1 MTATPLGK
9 MRPLTNSTAALAAM
23 AAKRRTR
30 RRGTKLG
37 LGARVLE
44 AADAAVRNDVVEM
57 AAGAWMR
64 ERRARIVWSDK

>member
-1 MTATPLGK
+1 
-9 MRPLTNSTAALAAM
+9 M

-37 LGARVLE
+37 VGARVLE
-44 AADAAVRNDVVEM
+44 AAEVERNDVVEM

>member
-1 MTATPLGK
+1 
-9 MRPLTNSTAALAAM
+9 M

-37 LGARVLE
+37 VGARVLE
-44 AADAAVRNDVVEM
+44 AAEVERNDVVEM

-64 ERRARIVWSDK
+64 EESSHSVV